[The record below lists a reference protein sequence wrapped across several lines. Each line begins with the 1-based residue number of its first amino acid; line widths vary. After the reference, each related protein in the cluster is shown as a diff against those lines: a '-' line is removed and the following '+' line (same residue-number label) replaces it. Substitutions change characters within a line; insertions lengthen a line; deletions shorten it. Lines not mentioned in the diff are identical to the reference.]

1 MKLYY
6 VYKVKREVRQ
16 YNRKKIMYLFD
27 DNYNKQVLDELNR
40 NANALFIGLDDYF
53 NDNIMKRDLK
63 ELIKQDVL
71 CEKYS
76 EVENI
81 VDKYSNYVI
90 ENVNLQ

>member
-1 MKLYY
+1 
-6 VYKVKREVRQ
+6 
-16 YNRKKIMYLFD
+16 MYLFD

-40 NANALFIGLDDYF
+40 SANALFIGLDDYF

>member
-6 VYKVKREVRQ
+6 VYQVKREVRQ

-53 NDNIMKRDLK
+53 NENIMRRDLK
-63 ELIKQDVL
+63 EIIKQDVL
-71 CEKYS
+71 CQKYS
-76 EVENI
+76 GEDNV
-81 VDKYSNYVI
+81 VDKYSNYII
-90 ENVNLQ
+90 ENVKLR